1 MNTTDELINHIDS
14 PAGASNSRPA
24 RASVRPA
31 VRISLSSASLPARWV
46 AALMPLYVIAMTVIN
61 SLFDHQSATAGVSP
75 ELATGAILAALLMFA
90 ASLFFVDRW
99 NVRREAAEQKGRA
112 TGAAPTLRQQ
122 HPDLADLLQIAVGVP
137 DNQAIGYLVGF
148 MTSGVI
154 SFGLTRA
161 AILCFGGTS
170 VPMLI
175 VLNILAYTAFFAV
188 AMYIN
193 ALAALAR
200 RLARLDS
207 PSLWR
212 C

>member
-1 MNTTDELINHIDS
+1 MNTTDEVINHIDS
-14 PAGASNSRPA
+14 LAGASNSRRA
-24 RASVRPA
+24 RVSVRA
-31 VRISLSSASLPARWV
+31 AARISVSSASLPARWV
-46 AALMPLYVIAMTVIN
+46 AALMPPYVIAMTVIN
-61 SLFDHQSATAGVSP
+61 SLFDHQSATADISP
-75 ELATGAILAALLMFA
+75 ELVTGAILAALLIFA

-99 NVRREAAEQKGRA
+99 NVRREAAERKGRD

-148 MTSGVI
+148 VTSGAV

-170 VPMLI
+170 VPTLI
-175 VLNILAYTAFFAV
+175 VLNILAYTVFFAV

-193 ALAALAR
+193 ALGRSSAR
-200 RLARLDS
+200 AR
-207 PSLWR
+207 
-212 C
+212 